1 MGDKVANKGTKTSG
15 KKAYRKSS
23 AYLKK
28 GPKGSK
34 ATKK

>member
-1 MGDKVANKGTKTSG
+1 MANKEVKKSG

-34 ATKK
+34 VTKK